1 MATLVVDAASL
12 VATTASCDEFLSSQ
26 VGIISN
32 ERYEESMRAMTM
44 SVQLQ
49 ISHVDLDV
57 DGATLVNNAI
67 AGSMFS
73 DVHKRALATAVS
85 DRMIGAG
92 PAHGNALLRRTQHL
106 LNPLAYQNLLCNH
119 VYPAVP
125 RTRSMHQRG
134 AHT

>member
-12 VATTASCDEFLSSQ
+12 VATIASCDEFFSSQ
-26 VGIISN
+26 VGIITT
-32 ERYEESMRAMTM
+32 ERYEESMRAMSM

-49 ISHVDLDV
+49 VSHVDLDV

-85 DRMIGAG
+85 DRMTGA
-92 PAHGNALLRRTQHL
+92 ARA
-106 LNPLAYQNLLCNH
+106 
-119 VYPAVP
+119 
-125 RTRSMHQRG
+125 
-134 AHT
+134 

>member
-12 VATTASCDEFLSSQ
+12 VATIASCDEFLSSQ
-26 VGIISN
+26 AGITTT
-32 ERYEESMRAMTM
+32 ERYEESMRAMSM

-49 ISHVDLDV
+49 VSHVDLDV

-85 DRMIGAG
+85 DRMVSAA
-92 PAHGNALLRRTQHL
+92 PAHGNAVFRRTQH
-106 LNPLAYQNLLCNH
+106 
-119 VYPAVP
+119 
-125 RTRSMHQRG
+125 
-134 AHT
+134 

>member
-1 MATLVVDAASL
+1 MHTSYCDVIYLLVRLCNTGAPHYDSAGRARSRSLSMATLMVNDSPLAA
-12 VATTASCDEFLSSQ
+12 TIASCDEFFSSQ

-32 ERYEESMRAMTM
+32 ERCEESIRAMST

-49 ISHVDLDV
+49 TSHVDLDV

-85 DRMIGAG
+85 DRMTGA
-92 PAHGNALLRRTQHL
+92 ARA
-106 LNPLAYQNLLCNH
+106 
-119 VYPAVP
+119 
-125 RTRSMHQRG
+125 
-134 AHT
+134 